1 MKSAELWMSDIM
13 KRWRANPTG
22 VGSASQLWIAL
33 DEEFMVPLQGAVAA
47 SVPESTYDRTEYG
60 KGLDPFNTVKSIA
73 PFKQT
78 DRADHTMD
86 REMKMA
92 AQEDKPY
99 SPVYDLSAAPPT
111 RATPVTARD
120 IFMWWTFSPAWRSRR
135 RIWYCAVH
143 AAATARDADWW

>member
-1 MKSAELWMSDIM
+1 MKSAERWMSEIM

-47 SVPESTYDRTEYG
+47 SVPEGTFDRTNIG
-60 KGLDPFNTVKSIA
+60 KGFELHDPVASIA
-73 PFKQT
+73 PTKQI
-78 DRADHTMD
+78 DRTNYAME
-86 REMKMA
+86 REKKMA
-92 AQEDKPY
+92 AQEDKPN
-99 SPVYDLSAAPPT
+99 SPVCGTSPRPPT
-111 RATPVTARD
+111 GAPPVTARD
-120 IFMWWTFSPAWRSRR
+120 VFMWWTFSPAWRSRR